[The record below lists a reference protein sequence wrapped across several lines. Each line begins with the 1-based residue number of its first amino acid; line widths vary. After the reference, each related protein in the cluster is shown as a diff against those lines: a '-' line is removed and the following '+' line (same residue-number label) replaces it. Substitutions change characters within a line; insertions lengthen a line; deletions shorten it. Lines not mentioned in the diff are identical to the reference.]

1 MEWYNENNTISVNTE
16 KDRYWMGE
24 EFSNLIIYIY
34 IHICMYVNLE
44 FIVRSFRGSMKPLAV
59 KYRSDYCR
67 LNVSTSSILNIRQ
80 GFRNRSL
87 LMNEL

>member
-1 MEWYNENNTISVNTE
+1 
-16 KDRYWMGE
+16 
-24 EFSNLIIYIY
+24 
-34 IHICMYVNLE
+34 MYVNLE

-59 KYRSDYCR
+59 KYRSDYCL